1 MSHVGYQEYGATDIN
16 EGIVETPMFTIKA
29 PRFPDEDQYGF
40 IWDYIK
46 DDQDSIVNYVFG

>member
-40 IWDYIK
+40 IWDNIK